1 MDGERAIPSPALP
14 SSQTWIRPGMA
25 MTVHEIVTE
34 SDLAKVLEQA
44 DTVIID
50 FWSPLCPP
58 CKAFAPVFEE
68 AAGRH
73 PDVAFCKVNTREEE
87 ELSGAFEVE
96 HIPTLVAIRD
106 RVLVASQPGYLEEE
120 QLDDLLL
127 QVGALDMDS
136 IMDYEARTEDTREEG
151 T

>member
-1 MDGERAIPSPALP
+1 MK
-14 SSQTWIRPGMA
+14 
-25 MTVHEIVTE
+25 VHDIATE
-34 SDLAKVLEQA
+34 SELSEVLGEA

-50 FWSPLCPP
+50 FWSPVCPP

-68 AAGRH
+68 ASGRH
-73 PDVAFCKVNTREEE
+73 PDVAFCRVNTRDEE

-106 RVLVASQPGYLEEE
+106 RVLVASQPGYLEGD
-120 QLDDLLL
+120 QLDELLR
-127 QVGALDMDS
+127 QVAALDMDA
-136 IMDYEARTEDTREEG
+136 ILEAGSDSQDLQEAG